1 MMNWIKVVLLGLP
14 LCFCSC
20 LTTSDIK
27 SSLNT
32 FALPR
37 PTKPVRYSG
46 VANMKLYSKPN
57 CESSFLE
64 KLPLN
69 EKLLLL
75 KTRLTWAF
83 VEVTR
88 TGATGWVEKAY
99 LEKNPLAVKTGPKA
113 NIDRPQREAASKAT
127 EKRSEETTRKN
138 VLDVLQPDG
147 ATAAPVEEPPPAKA
161 RKGADAFDAF

>member
-1 MMNWIKVVLLGLP
+1 MKWIKVILLGLP

-20 LTTSDIK
+20 LTATDIK

-32 FALPR
+32 LALPQ

-46 VANMKLYSKPN
+46 VANMKLYAKPH
-57 CESSFLE
+57 CESSFSA
-64 KLPLN
+64 KLPVN
-69 EKLLLL
+69 EKVLLL

-99 LEKNPLAVKTGPKA
+99 LEKDPLAVKTGPKA
-113 NIDRPQREAASKAT
+113 KKDSPQSEDACKAT
-127 EKRSEETTRKN
+127 DTKSEGQTSKS
-138 VLDVLQPDG
+138 VLDVLQPG
-147 ATAAPVEEPPPAKA
+147 EAIAGPPEEPAPAKP
-161 RKGADAFDAF
+161 RTGADAFDAF

>member
-1 MMNWIKVVLLGLP
+1 MMKWIKVVLLGLP

-20 LTTSDIK
+20 LTASDIK

-32 FALPR
+32 LALPQ
-37 PTKPVRYSG
+37 PTKPVRYAG
-46 VANMKLYSKPN
+46 VANMQLHPEPN
-57 CESSFLE
+57 CESSCSA

-75 KTRLTWAF
+75 KTRFTWAF

-99 LEKNPLAVKTGPKA
+99 LEKNRLAVKTHPKA
-113 NIDRPQREAASKAT
+113 KKDRPQGKDATKAT
-127 EKRSEETTRKN
+127 DDKTEEQARKS

-147 ATAAPVEEPPPAKA
+147 AIAAPLEELPATPRA
-161 RKGADAFDAF
+161 GADAFDAF